1 MERNGMTYP
10 AEGIRDWLL
19 NADLTHISNEVSFDP
34 GCPNPNPL
42 QSDTKF
48 CSKPKYM
55 ELLEFIDADVIELT
69 GNHEMD
75 WGRASFEFTLSMYN
89 DKRIQYFA
97 GGMNLEEAR
106 VPLLIEDHGNKLAFI
121 GCNYPGPPN
130 VWATSTL
137 SGNAACEDYGWIKN
151 EISRLS
157 GEGYL
162 VIVGVQHT
170 EFYALTF
177 TPKQQ
182 SDFLPLI
189 DAGAVIVSGSQ
200 AHYPNPFAFENGRFV
215 HYGLGNLFFDQMD
228 SYSVPGIQREF
239 IDRHIFYD
247 GRHISTEVLTAYLED
262 FSRPRPMTSDERSR
276 FLSEVF
282 AASGW

>member
-1 MERNGMTYP
+1 
-10 AEGIRDWLL
+10 
-19 NADLTHISNEVSFDP
+19 
-34 GCPNPNPL
+34 
-42 QSDTKF
+42 
-48 CSKPKYM
+48 M